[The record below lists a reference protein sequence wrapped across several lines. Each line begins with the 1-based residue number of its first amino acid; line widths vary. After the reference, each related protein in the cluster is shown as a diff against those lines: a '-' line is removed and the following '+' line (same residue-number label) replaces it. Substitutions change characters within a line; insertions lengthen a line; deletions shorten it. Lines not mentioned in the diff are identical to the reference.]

1 MRVAEAAKVVEN
13 IQRDVNI
20 ALVNELALIF
30 DRLGIDTQ
38 DVLDA
43 AGSKWNFLPFR
54 PGLVGGH
61 CIGVD
66 PYYLLH
72 KSESVGYHPDLIH
85 TARQVNNRVGEHVAS
100 RVLAMLAERGRAPVQ
115 SRILV
120 LGVTF
125 KEDCPDLRNSRALEL
140 AQRLRDAGAQVEV
153 SDPWVG
159 PAALADEACSGW
171 PNPWQ
176 GRYDAVVLAV
186 AHARFKAMDEAVSG
200 RCWRRAA
207 WSTTSNRPGHAT
219 WLTIACKP
227 GGGGAVD
234 SQAVATKESHAPV
247 YRLPARHPDVPDLP
261 VAGHDLAGLVLG
273 RRPDCRDGGAGD
285 LGPAAEAQHAAPQLS
300 GDGALPLR
308 PGIDRPGDP
317 PVLRAERPGGRAVL
331 APAACT
337 DLPARQERDGHGA
350 VRHPAQHLR
359 GGLRVD
365 QPLAGADRHRQARF
379 PRADR
384 RQLCQAVF
392 GERVQYLGDELWL
405 AVGQRDPRTEGARR
419 GGFYHDTGEGSISPY
434 HREMGGDL
442 VWEIGSGYFGCRDEK
457 GGFSEERFVANATHD
472 QVKMIEI
479 KLSQGAKPGHG
490 GVLPAPR

>member
-1 MRVAEAAKVVEN
+1 MSAPLSAAESPRFAVIGLGYVGLPLAAAFGRHWPTLGFDIDADRIAELRDGRDHTLEMEADELASAQLLQYGSEPDLLDACNVYIVTVPTPIDAYEQPDLEPLRSATRLIASHLRAGDLVIYESTVYPGTTEEVCVPLLEQGSGLRFNVDFYCGYSPERVSPGDRHRRLADIRKITSGSTPEVAAVIDGLYQRIIAAGTFPAPSMRVAEAAKVVEN

-100 RVLAMLAERGRAPVQ
+100 RVLAMLAERGRAPAQ

-140 AQRLRDAGAQVEV
+140 AQRLRDAGAEVEV

-159 PAALADEACSGW
+159 PAALADAGLDWRPEPQA
-171 PNPWQ
+171 

-186 AHARFKAMDEAVSG
+186 AHARFKAMDEAQ
-200 RCWRRAA
+200 
-207 WSTTSNRPGHAT
+207 
-219 WLTIACKP
+219 I
-227 GGGGAVD
+227 
-234 SQAVATKESHAPV
+234 QALLAP
-247 YRLPARHPDVPDLP
+247 D
-261 VAGHDLAGLVLG
+261 GLVYDVKSAWP
-273 RRPDCRDGGAGD
+273 RNVVD
-285 LGPAAEAQHAAPQLS
+285 
-300 GDGALPLR
+300 
-308 PGIDRPGDP
+308 
-317 PVLRAERPGGRAVL
+317 
-331 APAACT
+331 
-337 DLPARQERDGHGA
+337 AR
-350 VRHPAQHLR
+350 L
-359 GGLRVD
+359 
-365 QPLAGADRHRQARF
+365 
-379 PRADR
+379 
-384 RQLCQAVF
+384 
-392 GERVQYLGDELWL
+392 
-405 AVGQRDPRTEGARR
+405 
-419 GGFYHDTGEGSISPY
+419 
-434 HREMGGDL
+434 
-442 VWEIGSGYFGCRDEK
+442 
-457 GGFSEERFVANATHD
+457 
-472 QVKMIEI
+472 
-479 KLSQGAKPGHG
+479 
-490 GVLPAPR
+490 